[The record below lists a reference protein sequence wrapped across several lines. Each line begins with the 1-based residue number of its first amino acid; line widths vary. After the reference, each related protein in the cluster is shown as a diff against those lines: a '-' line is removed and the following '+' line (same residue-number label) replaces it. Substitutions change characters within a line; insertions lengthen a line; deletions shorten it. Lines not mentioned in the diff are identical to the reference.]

1 MAKRR
6 RSSVVPHN
14 AVSRDPQ
21 CVLDRDGMHGFS
33 PVPEGSAA
41 VLSPVGAVRTVLSCL
56 LWVPVSPWSQWGQH
70 PWLCQTTALKLA
82 SPLNPWW
89 QHPWLCRTTGMA
101 IRRTKDRVGDVGEL
115 WGCSHIS
122 YWSHF
127 DRRVSPPCPLLLKS
141 QALLTTSCLLFWC
154 LNAAL
159 ARDIVSPHV
168 QVTGRAEKGIEGCM
182 GLALRCSCHRGGRGS
197 VGGCLSPL

>member
-1 MAKRR
+1 MCSGQGWDAWVFPSARR
-6 RSSVVPHN
+6 QCCS
-14 AVSRDPQ
+14 PQ
-21 CVLDRDGMHGFS
+21 SCRCCED
-33 PVPEGSAA
+33 SAQ
-41 VLSPVGAVRTVLSCL
+41 LSPLGACITLVPVGTASLAMPDHCPEACIPPEPMVAASLAVQDHRNGNQADQRSCGRCWRTVGL
-56 LWVPVSPWSQWGQH
+56 Q
-70 PWLCQTTALKLA
+70 
-82 SPLNPWW
+82 
-89 QHPWLCRTTGMA
+89 
-101 IRRTKDRVGDVGEL
+101 
-115 WGCSHIS
+115 SHILLV
-122 YWSHF
+122 SHF
-127 DRRVSPPCPLLLKS
+127 DRRVSPPRPLLLKS